1 MLQNLVI
8 GTSSALIFRS
18 RNRKVKSDFS
28 WLVRELFSASR
39 GLRIEFQGFR
49 IQDPGSRVQWPTW
62 FFVSLIKLGFR
73 VADISGSSQTQSV
86 VTYLF
91 LMTLVPTLC
100 STYLVPDFQAPPIL
114 KADPPHHPPGNPGW
128 PLCLP
133 HSQQRALRRAA
144 IQDMATQDMARNKH
158 DRRTLRRVIIV
169 TRT

>member
-86 VTYLF
+86 VSYLPDYLDSGTYRSG
-91 LMTLVPTLC
+91 T
-100 STYLVPDFQAPPIL
+100 
-114 KADPPHHPPGNPGW
+114 
-128 PLCLP
+128 
-133 HSQQRALRRAA
+133 
-144 IQDMATQDMARNKH
+144 
-158 DRRTLRRVIIV
+158 
-169 TRT
+169 